1 MATPSTRRALQPWQ
15 AVLLWALIAFL
26 WWLDQRF
33 PVPGPRHEAHIF
45 GWLIYALS
53 AVATASEVVIAGI
66 EASIELA
73 VVWLASAVGWISS
86 RLIDLFISTGA
97 VFAKVWDALTGLWE
111 RVVVPVIREI
121 DSWYERF
128 RGWLARVVAPL
139 VEWAQ
144 RVRDELTLI
153 YRRFVRPILDV
164 IDTTRRVLDILAK
177 LHVPFAAQ
185 LDQYL
190 TEAEQWFASEWL
202 RLTGYVNRIL
212 DTLDGLL
219 TFDGLLQRFVFI
231 RTLERDAFFVWN
243 VLRNA
248 HTRQL
253 TDAERYKIARATE
266 YPDVKTATDDTAA
279 WLKGDAATYAD
290 TLDAAV
296 DTWVEMFGQPD
307 EITA

>member
-231 RTLERDAFFVWN
+231 RTLERDAFYRVE
-243 VLRNA
+243 RA
-248 HTRQL
+248 
-253 TDAERYKIARATE
+253 AERAHATTHGRGALQDSARDGVSRREDGNRRHGGMAE
-266 YPDVKTATDDTAA
+266 GRRGNLRRHARCSRRYV
-279 WLKGDAATYAD
+279 G
-290 TLDAAV
+290 
-296 DTWVEMFGQPD
+296 
-307 EITA
+307 

>member
-33 PVPGPRHEAHIF
+33 PVPGHRYDAAIF
-45 GWLIYALS
+45 GWLIGALT
-53 AVATASEVVIAGI
+53 AVASAAEVVIAGI
-66 EASIELA
+66 EASIEVA
-73 VVWLASAVGWISS
+73 VIWLASAVGWLSS
-86 RLIDLFISTGA
+86 RLIELFVSTGA

-190 TEAEQWFASEWL
+190 TEAEQWFIGEWL

-231 RTLERDAFFVWN
+231 RTLERDIFWTWRALMNSRRRGLTADEAEWTRRAGETQTVKECVSDVVAFW
-243 VLRNA
+243 A
-248 HTRQL
+248 GEE
-253 TDAERYKIARATE
+253 TDA
-266 YPDVKTATDDTAA
+266 TAGTHSLANDFASYWDDDEAA
-279 WLKGDAATYAD
+279 A
-290 TLDAAV
+290 
-296 DTWVEMFGQPD
+296 
-307 EITA
+307 